1 MGNGADVPGRT
12 AVSTAR
18 QAVRAELLGGPVG
31 GCVEAGPAAQTGSRG
46 AGAAVVSL
54 GAAVAGLGAVV
65 VSLGAVVVSLGAV
78 VVSLGAAVAGLG
90 AVVARLGAAGP
101 SRAAARAHEQAIV
114 RIFTL
119 ATSRR
124 GFGGSTPGTD
134 RG

>member
-65 VSLGAVVVSLGAV
+65 
-78 VVSLGAAVAGLG
+78 
-90 AVVARLGAAGP
+90 ARLGAAGP

>member
-46 AGAAVVSL
+46 AGAVVAS
-54 GAAVAGLGAVV
+54 LGAVV
-65 VSLGAVVVSLGAV
+65 ASLGAVVVR
-78 VVSLGAAVAGLG
+78 LG

-101 SRAAARAHEQAIV
+101 SRATARAHEQAIV

>member
-1 MGNGADVPGRT
+1 MGNGAGLPRRT

-18 QAVRAELLGGPVG
+18 QAVRAELLAGPVG
-31 GCVEAGPAAQTGSRG
+31 GCVEAGPAAQTGSWG
-46 AGAAVVSL
+46 AGPAFAGL
-54 GAAVAGLGAVV
+54 GAAVAGLGA
-65 VSLGAVVVSLGAV
+65 
-78 VVSLGAAVAGLG
+78 AVAG
-90 AVVARLGAAGP
+90 LGAAGP